1 MSENTSAWVA
11 LYGALGEIE
20 PVQTDGTNAHLRNKY
35 ATIGALLNGIRGPME
50 RNGLRVLQPY
60 DYADGVIEVRT
71 IFLHESGASVDFTS
85 HLASQKLDAQ
95 SLGGAITYARR
106 YALTAALGL
115 TTTDDDGESA
125 MGRGAGRS
133 RERSAPRADTKPREP
148 AERTTAPK
156 EPADEPVSDA
166 AKLQARRAT
175 ALERLKGTAGAVASA
190 VEQWGPVSTWS
201 NDTITEIARWC
212 GKGTP
217 HDDDG
222 KPVLA

>member
-133 RERSAPRADTKPREP
+133 RERSAPRVDPKPSEP
-148 AERTTAPK
+148 AERATEAT
-156 EPADEPVSDA
+156 EPASEPASDA
-166 AKLQARRAT
+166 ANLELWRAA
-175 ALERLKGTAGAVASA
+175 ALDRLKGTPGAVASA
-190 VEQWGPVSTWS
+190 VEQWGPVSGWS
-201 NDTITEIARWC
+201 KPSMRVIAAWC
-212 GKGTP
+212 DRGTP

-222 KPVLA
+222 RPVLL